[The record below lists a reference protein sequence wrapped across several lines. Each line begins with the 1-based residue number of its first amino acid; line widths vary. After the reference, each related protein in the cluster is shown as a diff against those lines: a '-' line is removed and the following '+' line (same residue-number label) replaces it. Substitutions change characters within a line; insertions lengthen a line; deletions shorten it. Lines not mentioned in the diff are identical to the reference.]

1 MNTSYTHCESAL
13 WLSSPNLW
21 LIEMLDPLR
30 VPHLILDIEHGTFD
44 LGASD
49 SFICL
54 AKARGFRVHA
64 KTLAPEMSPI
74 QQMLDLGADS
84 VIIPHV
90 EDLDHARDICSYAK
104 FAPLGR
110 RSFAGGRT
118 ARYGAPTPEYFAD
131 QNRLTR
137 CYPMIETAGALRD
150 VTAIL
155 ALDCV
160 DGVFI
165 GPSDL
170 SLSRGRGCYG
180 FTDQDRADLRVIIDA
195 ANAAGKPWIMPAWRA
210 GERELARA
218 HGAAIMAVAEEQDI
232 LMTGLSVLLERA
244 GVSPALQDCAG

>member
-1 MNTSYTHCESAL
+1 MACQSAL
-13 WLSSPNLW
+13 WLSSPNVW
-21 LIEMLDPLR
+21 LIEMLDPAR

-44 LGASD
+44 LGATD
-49 SFICL
+49 AFICL
-54 AKARGFRVHA
+54 AKARGFTVHA

-84 VIIPHV
+84 VIVPHID
-90 EDLDHARDICSYAK
+90 DLDHARRICGYAK
-104 FAPLGR
+104 FAPLGQ

-118 ARYGAPTPEYFAD
+118 AGYGAPGPDYFAD

-150 VTAIL
+150 VAAIL

-170 SLSRGRGCYG
+170 SLSRGRGGYAFG
-180 FTDQDRADLRVIIDA
+180 DQDRADIQTIIKA
-195 ANAAGKPWIMPAWRA
+195 AHAAAKPWIMPAWRA
-210 GERELARA
+210 GERDLARR

-232 LMTGLSVLLERA
+232 LLTGLSVLLERA
-244 GVSPALQDCAG
+244 GLSPAATG